1 MAERGFPLT
10 QKMLMAFAWA
20 IAKEQEVFKPQYSP
34 GEDWKCFVTVI
45 ELCRGIDKIVLLQD
59 IFK

>member
-20 IAKEQEVFKPQYSP
+20 IAKEQEVLIGSNLSTAQ
-34 GEDWKCFVTVI
+34 G
-45 ELCRGIDKIVLLQD
+45 KIGNVLSQL
-59 IFK
+59 